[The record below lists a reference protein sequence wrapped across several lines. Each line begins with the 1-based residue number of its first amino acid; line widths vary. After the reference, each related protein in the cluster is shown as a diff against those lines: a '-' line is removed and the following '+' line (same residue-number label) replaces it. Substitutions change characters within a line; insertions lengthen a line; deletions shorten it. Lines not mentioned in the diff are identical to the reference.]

1 METKNVKRSGWGR
14 WRTVRAYLSLW
25 VYARCRQRVRSLWFI
40 SVGMVFG
47 LLIPAMS
54 IYGDTNRTLAEGE
67 EIRSIAELPGNPLD
81 YLATKADLANLE
93 VRLVREMA
101 DFRNEITERV
111 AGLPT
116 KWEMW
121 SATGLIMLGLFS
133 ILLGLFSLYRQGRT

>member
-1 METKNVKRSGWGR
+1 
-14 WRTVRAYLSLW
+14 
-25 VYARCRQRVRSLWFI
+25 
-40 SVGMVFG
+40 MVFG

-67 EIRSIAELPGNPLD
+67 EVRSIAELPGNPLD